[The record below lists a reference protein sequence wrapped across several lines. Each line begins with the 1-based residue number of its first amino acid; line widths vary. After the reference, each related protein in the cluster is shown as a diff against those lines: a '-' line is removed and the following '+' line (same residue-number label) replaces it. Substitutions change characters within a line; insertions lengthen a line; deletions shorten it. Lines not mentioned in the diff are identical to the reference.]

1 MKPSCWD
8 SALDTSKLHPSHQ
21 SVTRR
26 VSRPCE
32 KCRLG
37 LYLKFEACL
46 GVLPVL
52 LLNPTPQGQEL
63 PTSIRALQGRGYLG
77 GRPQRVLDLELAAQL
92 HSRTAHVLHFQKAL
106 LRVHHRV
113 VPTSGKT
120 VQSARAPLPRAGLEQ
135 PWRRAS
141 AEGLA
146 DPFQPRARF
155 CTF

>member
-1 MKPSCWD
+1 MS
-8 SALDTSKLHPSHQ
+8 Q
-21 SVTRR
+21 
-26 VSRPCE
+26 PCE
-32 KCRLG
+32 KCGVG
-37 LYLKFEACL
+37 LYLKFETCL

-52 LLNPTPQGQEL
+52 LLNLTPQGREL
-63 PTSIRALQGRGYLG
+63 PSSIRALQGRGYLG

-120 VQSARAPLPRAGLEQ
+120 VQSARAPLRRAGLEQQ

-141 AEGLA
+141 AVGLAYPSSPGPNSASSEGLKA
-146 DPFQPRARF
+146 AAEPGLPAW
-155 CTF
+155 